1 MQVEKTGVTRK
12 KTSFSCANKSFLLLL
27 HSNSVRKNKT
37 IIKMKATEQ
46 TLQQIDRALRK
57 TAEKFPSTEEATQM
71 TDIHLRVT
79 QESGE
84 LVAFDD
90 DDRELM
96 RCVVE
101 QWIDNKDDDFYTEV
115 ASLLRQRIE
124 GMKTLLD
131 SLSILKPFSFVL
143 EDDDREVQEELY
155 MVDDD
160 IALLPPLSL
169 DNLDSDLDEFL
180 DHLLKS

>member
-1 MQVEKTGVTRK
+1 
-12 KTSFSCANKSFLLLL
+12 
-27 HSNSVRKNKT
+27 
-37 IIKMKATEQ
+37 MKATEQ

-101 QWIDNKDDDFYTEV
+101 QWIDNKDENFYEEV
-115 ASLLRQRIE
+115 TALLRKELHRLHDVVDNLGI
-124 GMKTLLD
+124 MK
-131 SLSILKPFSFVL
+131 PYSFVL
-143 EDDDREVQEELY
+143 ENDDKETVAELYVADDDTIIIGGDLMEGL
-155 MVDDD
+155 DKD
-160 IALLPPLSL
+160 L
-169 DNLDSDLDEFL
+169 DNFFDSLMKE
-180 DHLLKS
+180 